1 MGEPEEKGQGKD
13 IVQVVNETV
22 GISEDVDIELK
33 KLVKRDRE
41 LQKLIEEIDVKRRE
55 EFESLQ
61 REIASLLEES

>member
-33 KLVKRDRE
+33 NWLKRDRE

>member
-33 KLVKRDRE
+33 KLVERDRE
-41 LQKLIEEIDVKRRE
+41 LQNRLRK
-55 EFESLQ
+55 
-61 REIASLLEES
+61 

>member
-22 GISEDVDIELK
+22 GISEDVELK

>member
-1 MGEPEEKGQGKD
+1 MGEPEEKGKGKD

-33 KLVKRDRE
+33 KLVERDRE
-41 LQKLIEEIDVKRRE
+41 LQKQIEEIDVKRRE